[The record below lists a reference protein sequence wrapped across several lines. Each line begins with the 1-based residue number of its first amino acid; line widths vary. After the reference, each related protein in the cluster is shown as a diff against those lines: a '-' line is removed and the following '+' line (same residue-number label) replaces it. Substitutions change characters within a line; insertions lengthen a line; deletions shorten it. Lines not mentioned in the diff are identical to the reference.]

1 MSYAEGPSVIT
12 MPTALEK
19 PRAVNVTVKL
29 EESERQSLKS
39 LAAVKQRTPHF
50 LMKEAIQRYIEEEEE
65 AEQAAIEAAAASLA
79 HYKKTGLHTT
89 LDEVKVWAI
98 AVRKDRSAKM
108 PTCHS

>member
-1 MSYAEGPSVIT
+1 

-29 EESERQSLKS
+29 EDSERQSLKT
-39 LAAVKQRTPHF
+39 LAAAKQRTPHF
-50 LMKEAIQRYIEEEEE
+50 LMKEAIQRYIEDEE

-89 LDEVKVWAI
+89 LDEVKAWAN
-98 AVRKDRSAKM
+98 AVRKDRSTKM
-108 PTCHS
+108 PACHT